1 MLGSL
6 LVVAGAI
13 GATGVA
19 LWLRR
24 DRRYESSESVA
35 SAYDA
40 WTEDRL
46 LEQLWGEHVHLGH
59 YGTPPGS
66 CDFREAKEAFVHE
79 LVRWSGLDQLPAG
92 SRVLDVG
99 CGIGGSAR
107 ILARGYGLNVLGIS
121 ISPAQVERATQLTPS
136 GLSCSF
142 QVMDALDL
150 HLPDQSFDAV
160 WSVEAGPHMPDKQRY
175 ADELLRVI
183 RPGGLLA
190 AVSYTHL
197 TLPTSG

>member
-6 LVVAGAI
+6 LVVAGAV

-59 YGTPPGS
+59 YGTCLLYTSPSPR
-66 CDFREAKEAFVHE
+66 DVEE
-79 LVRWSGLDQLPAG
+79 
-92 SRVLDVG
+92 SRMPS
-99 CGIGGSAR
+99 SA
-107 ILARGYGLNVLGIS
+107 
-121 ISPAQVERATQLTPS
+121 
-136 GLSCSF
+136 
-142 QVMDALDL
+142 
-150 HLPDQSFDAV
+150 
-160 WSVEAGPHMPDKQRY
+160 
-175 ADELLRVI
+175 
-183 RPGGLLA
+183 
-190 AVSYTHL
+190 
-197 TLPTSG
+197 

>member
-6 LVVAGAI
+6 LVVAGAV

-79 LVRWSGLDQLPAG
+79 LVRWSGLDL
-92 SRVLDVG
+92 SL
-99 CGIGGSAR
+99 IH
-107 ILARGYGLNVLGIS
+107 
-121 ISPAQVERATQLTPS
+121 TPS
-136 GLSCSF
+136 PRDRG
-142 QVMDALDL
+142 
-150 HLPDQSFDAV
+150 
-160 WSVEAGPHMPDKQRY
+160 
-175 ADELLRVI
+175 
-183 RPGGLLA
+183 
-190 AVSYTHL
+190 
-197 TLPTSG
+197 

>member
-6 LVVAGAI
+6 LVVAGAV

-79 LVRWSGLDQLPAG
+79 LVRWSGLDQLPPAAG
-92 SRVLDVG
+92 CWMWDAASVAVPESWR
-99 CGIGGSAR
+99 GI
-107 ILARGYGLNVLGIS
+107 
-121 ISPAQVERATQLTPS
+121 T
-136 GLSCSF
+136 
-142 QVMDALDL
+142 D
-150 HLPDQSFDAV
+150 
-160 WSVEAGPHMPDKQRY
+160 
-175 ADELLRVI
+175 
-183 RPGGLLA
+183 
-190 AVSYTHL
+190 
-197 TLPTSG
+197 

>member
-6 LVVAGAI
+6 LVVAGAV

-24 DRRYESSESVA
+24 DRHYESSESVA

-66 CDFREAKEAFVHE
+66 CDFREAKEAFVTSWCDGA
-79 LVRWSGLDQLPAG
+79 VWTNSLPAA
-92 SRVLDVG
+92 G
-99 CGIGGSAR
+99 CWMWDAASVAVPESWRGI
-107 ILARGYGLNVLGIS
+107 
-121 ISPAQVERATQLTPS
+121 T
-136 GLSCSF
+136 
-142 QVMDALDL
+142 D
-150 HLPDQSFDAV
+150 
-160 WSVEAGPHMPDKQRY
+160 
-175 ADELLRVI
+175 
-183 RPGGLLA
+183 
-190 AVSYTHL
+190 
-197 TLPTSG
+197 